1 MGAVRYRCDFYSDGG
16 QQWRVDIYDSA
27 SSVGSP
33 ADFNIFGTGFDLSYK
48 GTDSETYSPLLASEV
63 KLYFAIEDSDA
74 QDMLMEILNTNE
86 KRFFIQKFLVKF
98 YKPSILI
105 FIFINVFASN
115 FSIPRIF

>member
-16 QQWRVDIYDSA
+16 QEWRVDIYDSA

-63 KLYFAIEDSDA
+63 KLYFAIE
-74 QDMLMEILNTNE
+74 
-86 KRFFIQKFLVKF
+86 
-98 YKPSILI
+98 
-105 FIFINVFASN
+105 
-115 FSIPRIF
+115 